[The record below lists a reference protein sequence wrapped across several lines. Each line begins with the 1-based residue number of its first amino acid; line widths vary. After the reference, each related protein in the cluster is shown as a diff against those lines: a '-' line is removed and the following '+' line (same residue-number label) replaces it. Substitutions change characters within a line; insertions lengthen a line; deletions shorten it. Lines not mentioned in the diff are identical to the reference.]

1 MWDGFSETLVR
12 RIRGRPFE
20 LVFNPI
26 SARGFVPFTQQDN
39 GELIKGLEL
48 YYKRCLSVI
57 KILRKL
63 TIDGIFIRQEKRKY
77 SHVERQGVRVHL
89 KRVK

>member
-12 RIRGRPFE
+12 RIRGHPFE

-26 SARGFVPFTQQDN
+26 SARGFVPFTGQDI
-39 GELIKGLEL
+39 GQLIKGLEL
-48 YYKRCLSVI
+48 YYKRCVSVI

-63 TIDGIFIRQEKRKY
+63 QLVGFLYDKKSANIVMWKDKEYEYI
-77 SHVERQGVRVHL
+77 SSA
-89 KRVK
+89 